1 MESTIMD
8 FPLTLSM
15 IMRRAEL
22 LFPNQEIVTRQPD
35 RSFHR
40 YTNRE
45 WLRRAKKL
53 ALALKKMGVR
63 DGERVASFCWN
74 HYQHYELYFA
84 VPAMGAVL
92 HTLNL
97 RLGEE
102 DLSYIINH
110 ADDRVLFIDDSLL
123 PLYEKFRNRVNFR
136 RIVVISRDGE
146 VPEGM
151 LDYETLLGQEDE
163 QEFEYTDWDERK
175 AISMCYTSGTT
186 GKPKGVLFSHRS
198 TILHALVSCMS
209 TTLAFSE
216 KDVLLPVVP
225 MFHVNAWGIPYAAP
239 MVGSKLVFP
248 GPYSDPASLLEAFVQ
263 EKVTFTGGVPTI
275 WIGMLKVL
283 DENPGVHDL
292 SNMRMLLVGGSAV
305 PRSLIDAFEK
315 RHGLNITQAWGMT
328 EMSPLGTFYSERPH
342 LEDLERDAQLDYR
355 AKQGLPVNLVEYRIR
370 GEKGF
375 APFDGESMGE
385 LEVRGPFITGS
396 YYNSAEG
403 AEKFTGDGWF
413 KTGDIVTIDEECYL
427 EVKDRSKDLVKSGG
441 EWISSLDLENRLMG
455 HEAVTEAAVFAVAH
469 EKWQERPLAAV
480 VLQEGKQASKE
491 ELLSFLAEKFPKWW
505 LPDDLLFVESIPKT
519 SVGKF
524 KKVSLREMYWHHL
537 SK

>member
-53 ALALKKMGVR
+53 AMALKRMGVR

-136 RIVVISRDGE
+136 QIVVISRDGE

-163 QEFEYTDWDERK
+163 QEFEYADWDERK

-292 SNMRMLLVGGSAV
+292 SNMRMLVVGGSAV

-328 EMSPLGTFYSERPH
+328 EMSPLGTLYSERPH

-370 GEKGF
+370 GDEGF

-441 EWISSLDLENRLMG
+441 EWISSVDLENRLMG
-455 HEAVTEAAVFAVAH
+455 HETVAEAAVFAVAH

-480 VLQEGKQASKE
+480 VLQEGKTSFQGGTA
-491 ELLSFLAEKFPKWW
+491 LLS
-505 LPDDLLFVESIPKT
+505 
-519 SVGKF
+519 G
-524 KKVSLREMYWHHL
+524 
-537 SK
+537 